1 MDMVDKPLI
10 TERRTGKCQSVLN
23 CRPGETTEEAYA
35 RIIKEESESKGNG
48 IPKRKNSHH
57 GTVHSKKKKY

>member
-10 TERRTGKCQSVLN
+10 TERRTGKYQSVLN
-23 CRPGETTEEAYA
+23 CRPGETTKEAYA

-48 IPKRKNSHH
+48 LPKRKHSHH
-57 GTVHSKKKKY
+57 GTVHHKQKRY